1 MYEAPPPVSAPDL
14 SSVLRAAGLAE
25 GDVAGILAA
34 ATALVAHV
42 AGQDLH
48 ARPSGVITALP
59 RAIEEHSRVVEA
71 LRARSLSAVEADGTW
86 ALAAESSP
94 RAWYAATAQLSPTQ
108 AGRHLNRARA
118 LRDHLPGFDAAL
130 AAGRVPLAA
139 VDTLAATLKDSPA
152 RTAALT
158 APNLGEGFLV
168 RCATDLPAAD
178 FRTVVAQ
185 WAVRVDPEAEE
196 RAWREAIDRQEVTL
210 SPTLG
215 GWHLSGWLAHETGLT
230 LRTALDA
237 IVGRP
242 AAEDTRTRP
251 QHNAAALH
259 TLARRLLD
267 SGEAMPGA
275 RIRPH
280 VTVHVPLATADAV
293 AAAIGQHDAPTGRID
308 PGMAAFARDF
318 LDDKRARP
326 KDYADPGTPVEA
338 VIPGTIDIP
347 SLAGVPPATFDD
359 GRPLAPG
366 QLAHALCD
374 SEFTRYVFSGA
385 GEPLNVG
392 PARRLFSTRQV
403 RAITARDRHCQFR
416 GCTSPPSWCEAHHA
430 IPWEQERRTDVP
442 NGILLCWT
450 HHQEV
455 HRHHL
460 TIARHPDR
468 WDYHRPDGSLHST
481 VPRGAAHPAHPL
493 GQGATS

>member
-158 APNLGEGFLV
+158 APNLGEEFLV

-185 WAVRVDPEAEE
+185 WAVRVDPE
-196 RAWREAIDRQEVTL
+196 RAHRV
-210 SPTLG
+210 
-215 GWHLSGWLAHETGLT
+215 
-230 LRTALDA
+230 
-237 IVGRP
+237 
-242 AAEDTRTRP
+242 
-251 QHNAAALH
+251 
-259 TLARRLLD
+259 
-267 SGEAMPGA
+267 
-275 RIRPH
+275 
-280 VTVHVPLATADAV
+280 
-293 AAAIGQHDAPTGRID
+293 
-308 PGMAAFARDF
+308 DF
-318 LDDKRARP
+318 LTDRSCA
-326 KDYADPGTPVEA
+326 
-338 VIPGTIDIP
+338 
-347 SLAGVPPATFDD
+347 
-359 GRPLAPG
+359 
-366 QLAHALCD
+366 
-374 SEFTRYVFSGA
+374 
-385 GEPLNVG
+385 
-392 PARRLFSTRQV
+392 QV
-403 RAITARDRHCQFR
+403 RGDR
-416 GCTSPPSWCEAHHA
+416 
-430 IPWEQERRTDVP
+430 
-442 NGILLCWT
+442 
-450 HHQEV
+450 
-455 HRHHL
+455 
-460 TIARHPDR
+460 
-468 WDYHRPDGSLHST
+468 
-481 VPRGAAHPAHPL
+481 
-493 GQGATS
+493 